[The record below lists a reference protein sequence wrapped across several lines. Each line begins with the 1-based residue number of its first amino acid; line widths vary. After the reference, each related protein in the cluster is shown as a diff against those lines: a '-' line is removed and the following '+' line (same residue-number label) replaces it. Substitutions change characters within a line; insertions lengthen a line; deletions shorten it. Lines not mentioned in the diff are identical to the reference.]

1 MGSCS
6 VWHCYQRSRL
16 VGAVEKLIL
25 HTDVSYVAKRQE
37 MRQICIHIPDYIPYY
52 ASIFQA
58 RRGRD
63 YPPSLL
69 PPLLPTIT
77 RHERVHSILTPC
89 PALPLCH
96 STRIISSHIIEKS
109 HAHHRI
115 GQPIPRPSITTLHT
129 LAQPSP
135 PNYST
140 LVLRFL
146 TQPGHSKRSRNDTHP
161 PALPLEQRLLQP
173 QTALLPLPPHRLRR
187 ETPQQPYQAIHALP
201 RPPPLKSN
209 SLRAALPLPVL
220 LYCRRSR
227 KAQSPPA
234 RHNAPPAAPLRGA
247 GFGGVGVAVRERGV

>member
-1 MGSCS
+1 
-6 VWHCYQRSRL
+6 
-16 VGAVEKLIL
+16 
-25 HTDVSYVAKRQE
+25 

-201 RPPPLKSN
+201 RPPHFEGDGV
-209 SLRAALPLPVL
+209 RAALPLSGLV
-220 LYCRRSR
+220 YCRSG
-227 KAQSPPA
+227 KAEGPA
-234 RHNAPPAAPLRGA
+234 AQNAPPRLPPLRSPSPRR
-247 GFGGVGVAVRERGV
+247 VGLVLRERGVQRARWGWVGGKLRRRGERGHGLGCGRSAGGGEGAGHS